1 MTQYILKRW
10 SRFGNYLA
18 LFEPLLGKPAQQHFR
33 HLLLAFI
40 IYAGSKNITGLNR
53 ATFNRRHLSSV
64 DRFITEGTWNEAHF
78 DQIRMQQLN
87 RQVRRFLDNLTA
99 RDQRVPAFLCID
111 DTNNPKVGD
120 QSEWVSYQYSHLA
133 GRNIL
138 CWCLVT
144 AVMVVGDWTI
154 PFNFRLYRRQADCLA
169 QAKAGL
175 FRTKVELAI
184 ELIREWQPPDGTT
197 PFVLVDNWYMS
208 QDLLAI
214 CAERK
219 FTLIG
224 GIKANRSI
232 TRAGQ
237 PTSQKLNAFGPTIQA
252 EAYQTV
258 TIGRQKWQMAGFEAA
273 LAGGYPVKVV
283 ASKAL
288 APAEARVV
296 HLNYWV
302 CTNTKLSVRTIMELY
317 SVRWEIETFH
327 KQAKQLLGLNH
338 NQCQRERS
346 VRRWW
351 TLLLIAYSYLVMER
365 VDHGSDYLHSVDKAR
380 PTLGEVVRS
389 HQWQAHQALVEWAY
403 CEGQAGTPQTEV
415 LAQIKA

>member
-1 MTQYILKRW
+1 MTEYILKRW

-33 HLLLAFI
+33 HLLIAFI

-53 ATFNRRHLSSV
+53 ATFNRRHISSV
-64 DRFITEGTWNEAHF
+64 DRFITEGTWNEAQF

-87 RQVRRFLDNLTA
+87 RQVRRFLDSHTSKKA
-99 RDQRVPAFLCID
+99 RVPAFLCID

-120 QSEWVSYQYSHLA
+120 KSDWVSFQYSHLA

-154 PFNFRLYRRQADCLA
+154 PFNFRLYRRQADCIA
-169 QAKAGL
+169 QGLPAL

-184 ELIREWQPPDGTT
+184 ELIREWQPPVGTK
-197 PFVLVDNWYMS
+197 PYVLVDNWYMS
-208 QDLLAI
+208 RELLAV

-224 GIKANRSI
+224 GIKANRTI
-232 TRAGQ
+232 KRQGQ
-237 PTSQKLNAFGPTIQA
+237 PTTQKLSAFGPTIQA
-252 EAYQTV
+252 SAYQNV
-258 TIGRQKWQMAGFEAA
+258 TIGKQSWQMAGFEAE
-273 LAGGYPVKVV
+273 LAGGYGVKVV
-283 ASKAL
+283 ASKSATSGEETT
-288 APAEARVV
+288 AP

-302 CTNTKLSVRTIMELY
+302 CTDTKLNVPTIMELY

-327 KQAKQLLGLNH
+327 KQAKQLLGLKD
-338 NQCQRERS
+338 NQCQSERS
-346 VRRWW
+346 VRRLW

-365 VDHGSDYLHSVDKAR
+365 VDHAADYVHSAVKVR
-380 PTLGEVVRS
+380 PTLGEVVRE
-389 HQWQAHQALVEWAY
+389 HQLQAHQAVVEWAY
-403 CEGQAGTPQTEV
+403 CEDAIPFIV
-415 LAQIKA
+415 